1 MTIPVWVL
9 LAFAGWTL
17 LTLTSTV
24 GLYRWGHILTGRAS
38 LSEWNPDVPQGSDWY
53 RRAMRAHMN
62 CVENLPV
69 YGAIVVALVASGT
82 TGPNLDVLA
91 IVLIIARV
99 CQTLLH
105 IGARPGEFT
114 AGLRFTF
121 FFVQLVCMVAMGGIV
136 VARAL

>member
-24 GLYRWGHILTGRAS
+24 GVYRWGHILTGRAS
-38 LSEWNPDVPQGSDWY
+38 LSEWNPDLPQGSDWY

-69 YGAIVVALVASGT
+69 YGAIVLALVVSGT
-82 TGPNLDVLA
+82 TGPSLDVLA
-91 IVLIIARV
+91 IVLIVARV

-105 IGARPGEFT
+105 IGTTPGEFT

-121 FFVQLVCMVAMGGIV
+121 FFVQLICMVAMGGIV
-136 VARAL
+136 VAHAL

>member
-38 LSEWNPDVPQGSDWY
+38 LSEWNPDLPQGSDWY

-69 YGAIVVALVASGT
+69 YGAIVLALVVSGT
-82 TGPNLDVLA
+82 TGPSLDVLA
-91 IVLIIARV
+91 IVLIVARV

-105 IGARPGEFT
+105 IGTTPGEFT

-121 FFVQLVCMVAMGGIV
+121 FFVQLICMVAMGGIV
-136 VARAL
+136 VAHAL